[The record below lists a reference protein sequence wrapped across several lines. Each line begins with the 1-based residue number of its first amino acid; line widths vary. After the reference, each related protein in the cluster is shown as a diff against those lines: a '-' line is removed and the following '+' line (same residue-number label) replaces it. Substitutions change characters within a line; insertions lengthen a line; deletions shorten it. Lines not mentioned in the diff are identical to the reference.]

1 MRSCFVVFTC
11 LLVLAA
17 TPLAADDPG
26 NPIGHGLWR
35 ISGSSPSFPQSEL
48 EPLRQIVG
56 GAEFVGVGEAI
67 HTSGGFYEMKDR
79 IFRYLVEQMGFRALG
94 METGFIRADRVEQ
107 YIQTGQG
114 TAEAAAMPFITV
126 VWRSNEVLAMVKWMR
141 EWNVAHP
148 DDRVHFYGF
157 DIQAQALANATAV
170 IDVLHAMGITDD
182 DSRITGIHACDGVD
196 AFYFLDGLPYPPELY
211 QQCDAA
217 LTATAAYFDANEK
230 EIERVTSADTLAYAR
245 VHLVG
250 QQTWQEEIFYYDDG
264 MRSGR
269 ARDRGMAYVA
279 QALRD
284 IRFPHARTMLWAH
297 NAHMAKNG
305 STNAYVD
312 VDMGTYLT
320 QDLGDQKYVAI
331 AQIARD
337 LYLDWPAL
345 GLCGQFPVETD
356 QWIEGYFNALVPDG
370 GVLANLHAQPPFLI
384 PGATYTL
391 ASVPMVPA
399 DHFDALVY
407 LTRSPGM
414 HYLTGV
420 QCTQ

>member
-1 MRSCFVVFTC
+1 MRSCFALFTC

-284 IRFPHARTMLWAH
+284 GGARGEVRRLARDRRSCSGRTTPTWPRTAARTRTSTSTWARTSRRISATR
-297 NAHMAKNG
+297 NTSPSPRSRAISTSTGPPSDSAVNSPSRPTNG
-305 STNAYVD
+305 S
-312 VDMGTYLT
+312 
-320 QDLGDQKYVAI
+320 KAI
-331 AQIARD
+331 STRWCRTAACSPISTRNRRSSFRERRTR
-337 LYLDWPAL
+337 WPA
-345 GLCGQFPVETD
+345 CRWCRPIT
-356 QWIEGYFNALVPDG
+356 
-370 GVLANLHAQPPFLI
+370 
-384 PGATYTL
+384 
-391 ASVPMVPA
+391 S
-399 DHFDALVY
+399 
-407 LTRSPGM
+407 TRWCISRARRACI
-414 HYLTGV
+414 T
-420 QCTQ
+420 